1 MSENCIKKTRYGW
14 IDLTNIPV
22 GKRGYF
28 DWNKAIGIPIPFQY
42 QDVISTVTIVE
53 RKDYQ
58 YFYID
63 IPNYVTH
70 RPIYIGQIK
79 NGQFGDCL
87 GKITGKFKFNIGDI
101 INDVEILDMRM
112 QDDNGHSHKYLR
124 CRCVFDGYEWDI
136 REDHLNAGHR
146 CPICKNSI
154 GERRVKDYLILHD
167 IKFIP
172 QHYFDDCRY
181 QRPLLFDFYLPEL
194 NACIEYDGI
203 QHFQPVDFAGKGQEW
218 AEMLFTETKLRDDVK
233 NNYCRNNNIQLC
245 RIKYTQDI
253 EKTLNDFFKSYN
265 TKLI

>member
-1 MSENCIKKTRYGW
+1 MSENCINQTRYGW
-14 IDLTNIPV
+14 VDLTNIPV
-22 GKRGYF
+22 SKRGYF
-28 DWNKAIGIPIPFQY
+28 DWNKAIGIQIPFQY
-42 QDVISTVTIVE
+42 QDIVSTVTIVE
-53 RKDYQ
+53 RKDRQ

-79 NGQFGDCL
+79 NGQFGECL

-101 INDVEILDMRM
+101 INDVEILDMRT
-112 QDDNGHSHKYLR
+112 QNDNGHPHKYLR
-124 CRCVFDGYEWDI
+124 CRCVLDGHEWDI

-154 GERRVKDYLILHD
+154 GERQVKDYLILHD

-181 QRPLLFDFYLPEL
+181 QRLLPFDFYLPEL

-218 AEMLFTETKLRDDVK
+218 AEMLFTETQLRDDIK
-233 NNYCRNNNIQLC
+233 NNYCRNNNILLC

-253 EKTLNDFFKSYN
+253 ERILNDFFNN
-265 TKLI
+265 TIQN